1 MLLLTGALMTTIFET
16 WHWAYILSSWLG
28 FYSKSS
34 IMKIGILRESQ
45 LEISTFSLVI
55 FKTVRERIIFETIL
69 VFEDKWLERSQDSS
83 LALKWKLFKEFRSI

>member
-1 MLLLTGALMTTIFET
+1 MAEQHTFFCPFFPQIVIVIVCMLLLTSALMTTIFET

-34 IMKIGILRESQ
+34 IMRIGILRESQ

-55 FKTVRERIIFETIL
+55 FKTLSE
-69 VFEDKWLERSQDSS
+69 K
-83 LALKWKLFKEFRSI
+83 K